1 MLKGMFQAMGSKI
14 DKRLYYRVEGKY
26 KCSNCGRVVEN
37 VKIPK
42 GVSIKQF
49 FKENP
54 CKNCRTGKWI
64 SVKQK

>member
-1 MLKGMFQAMGSKI
+1 MLEAIGSKI
-14 DKRLYYRVEGKY
+14 SNSMYYRLDGQL

-49 FKENP
+49 LKEKP
-54 CKNCRTGKWI
+54 CKKCGVGNWIKTKGK
-64 SVKQK
+64 